1 MLASQRAFQTQLII
15 EMLGS
20 LILFAG
26 CAGVVYWIEGR
37 RFYRRN
43 VAGLQQFHTF
53 GTCVWTSAWERLFSL
68 IARVT
73 GVFAL
78 LLAAMLGIFIYI
90 GHHLPQAQLTQTEAR
105 ACTTKNNTR
114 VSDPKC
120 AHKTPAMSARIA
132 PSS

>member
-15 EMLGS
+15 EILGS

-26 CAGVVYWIEGR
+26 CAGVIYWIEGR

-43 VAGLQQFHTF
+43 VAGLQEFQSF
-53 GTCVWTSAWERLFSL
+53 GAGAWTSAWERLFSL
-68 IARVT
+68 IARVA

-78 LLAAMLGIFIYI
+78 LLAVMLGIFVYI
-90 GHHLPQAQLTQTEAR
+90 GHDIPQAQLAQTETR
-105 ACTTKNNTR
+105 ACTTKNSTR

-120 AHKTPAMSARIA
+120 AHKTPAMNARIV